1 MPATLLMLM
10 FLGGYVLGGCS
21 RAGREDTN
29 DVAQPA
35 ATDDSN
41 PSATGEDNS
50 AQSPETAALSPLS
63 VDEAESFVKSFCGT
77 GVLEN
82 FRKLDAKKYLL
93 SSAMP
98 RWLNADKEDGEGDS
112 STQADLIKNLTSS
125 PIFNAMFPKGKMVLA
140 DFSSGNNCRNTLV
153 AIDALAAAYLKKL
166 KDASSANAITCSK
179 RSKGGYHSLNFTVPS
194 IEAKL
199 KGATSNEPHGCDSTL
214 ALVMVGHSSGT
225 LTVSSTSND
234 ELLGEEPRLFDFT
247 LSSSILEADGSAQ
260 FVRSD
265 GALKFFY
272 YDFTTIY
279 SSQVREEGE
288 DD

>member
-1 MPATLLMLM
+1 
-10 FLGGYVLGGCS
+10 
-21 RAGREDTN
+21 
-29 DVAQPA
+29 
-35 ATDDSN
+35 
-41 PSATGEDNS
+41 
-50 AQSPETAALSPLS
+50 
-63 VDEAESFVKSFCGT
+63 
-77 GVLEN
+77 
-82 FRKLDAKKYLL
+82 
-93 SSAMP
+93 MP
-98 RWLNADKEDGEGDS
+98 RWLNADKEDGEGDI
-112 STQADLIKNLTSS
+112 STQADLIENLTST
-125 PIFNAMFPKGKMVLA
+125 PMFNAMFPKGKMVLA

-166 KDASSANAITCSK
+166 KDASSANAITCTKQSK
-179 RSKGGYHSLNFTVPS
+179 DGYHRLNFTVPS

-199 KGATSNEPHGCDSTL
+199 KGATSDEPHGCDSTL
-214 ALVMVGHSSGT
+214 ALVMVGHSGGT
-225 LTVSSTSND
+225 LTVSRTSNA
-234 ELLGEEPRLFDFT
+234 EEEEPRLFDFT